1 LQRERK
7 QIALGAIAEQT
18 KIKLA
23 LLEALERDDIS
34 HWPRGIFGRSYV
46 RTFARAIGLDPDS
59 TVREFLTLHPDCVE
73 AVPADLAEAS
83 AAGGDSGSRR
93 PPMRLKFLLGSAI
106 SALPHLQAS
115 LMNGLLGLEKMAP
128 VAAGRT
134 TMARQPIQVARE
146 PIRVAREPIRVARE
160 PIRVGRE
167 PIRVTREPIP
177 LPPEVSAVPD
187 VEPAAAASVDV
198 SAGHRHYHVDF
209 SVLADLCTRL
219 GRALEVDEVMP
230 ALEDAAC
237 ALDAVGLILWMH
249 DPTGGALIPVLA
261 HGYSDEVLARLP
273 RVPSHTDNAIATA
286 FQSVETHV
294 VQGTDVTT
302 GALVVPLS
310 PPTGCAGVLA
320 LEFRD
325 GAEQDA
331 TVRAFAIILAAQLST
346 LFECP
351 SLAQAVNA

>member
-46 RTFARAIGLDPDS
+46 RTFARAIGLDPDT

-83 AAGGDSGSRR
+83 ATGGHSGSRR

-115 LMNGLLGLEKMAP
+115 LMNGLLGIEKMVP

-134 TMARQPIQVARE
+134 TMAHQPIQVAREPIQVARE

-160 PIRVGRE
+160 PIRVA
-167 PIRVTREPIP
+167 REPIP
-177 LPPEVSAVPD
+177 LPPEVPAVPD
-187 VEPAAAASVDV
+187 VEPAATSVDV
-198 SAGHRHYHVDF
+198 SAGHRHCHVDF
-209 SVLADLCTRL
+209 SLLADLCTRL

-230 ALEDAAC
+230 ALEDAAA

-249 DPTGGALIPVLA
+249 DPMGGALIPVLA
-261 HGYSDEVLARLP
+261 QGYSDEVLAHLP
-273 RVPSHTDNAIATA
+273 RVPSHTDNAIAAA
-286 FQSVETHV
+286 FRFVETHV
-294 VQGTDVTT
+294 VKGTDVTT

-331 TVRAFAIILAAQLST
+331 SVRAFAIILAAQLST
-346 LFECP
+346 LFECR